1 MKKYL
6 AVLLAL
12 ITILSVGCSSADSS
26 AEESEASDVSEAVS
40 EEYKPIENI
49 YGNTITVEMK
59 IKNFGIMKIELYPE
73 EAPETVRNFVS
84 LVNDGFYNGLT
95 IHRVVAGFIIQGGDP
110 SGTGYGQEGLKTIK
124 GEFYA
129 NGYTNRIPHK
139 KGVISMARKSGDYNS
154 ATTQFFICAATSD
167 IVSDSLDQKYAAFGC
182 VTSGIY
188 VVDLVSSAITAQ
200 NETPVNQI
208 FIDYVKVIDSSYSE
222 EQLERFLSGEAPS
235 DLSENTE
242 DETSSSLE
250 EPSTTVE
257 DASASVEDIS
267 ESVEDISESV
277 EDASSLV
284 DETSVSVDN
293 ASDSIEDT
301 SSSVE
306 ESSL

>member
-1 MKKYL
+1 LKKYL
-6 AVLLAL
+6 AFILAL
-12 ITILSVGCSSADSS
+12 MIIFSNGCSSTDSS
-26 AEESEASDVSEAVS
+26 VEESQISDVSEAVS

-59 IKNFGIMKIELYPE
+59 IKDFGIMKIELYPE

-84 LVNDGFYNGLT
+84 LVNDEFYNGLT

-110 SGTGYGQEGLKTIK
+110 SGTGYGQAGLETIK

-167 IVSDSLDQKYAAFGC
+167 VVSDSLDQKYAAFGC

-188 VVDLVSSAITAQ
+188 VVDLVSGAATAS
-200 NETPVNQI
+200 NEMPVNQI
-208 FIDYVKVIDSSYSE
+208 FIEYVKVIGSSYSE
-222 EQLERFLSGEAPS
+222 EQLERFLSGESPT

-242 DETSSSLE
+242 DETSISNDESSNYSEENSDLNEETTSSLE
-250 EPSTTVE
+250 ELSGVKEEPSIFFE
-257 DASASVEDIS
+257 ESCDDSADIS
-267 ESVEDISESV
+267 KSETQ
-277 EDASSLV
+277 
-284 DETSVSVDN
+284 DEV
-293 ASDSIEDT
+293 
-301 SSSVE
+301 
-306 ESSL
+306 L